1 MMDQWPPAIIFLALS
16 ALVPISML
24 VAARLLRVQPIKDV
38 QAKRD
43 TYECGED
50 ADGVAWM
57 RFHPRYYLVA
67 LVFVLFDVE
76 TAFLL
81 PWAIGLEDFGGFG
94 IVEMF
99 IFLGILMLGWL
110 YALRKGALKW
120 Q

>member
-1 MMDQWPPAIIFLALS
+1 MMDQWPPAIVFLALS
-16 ALVPISML
+16 AIVPISMV
-24 VAARLLRVQPIKDV
+24 VAARFLAVHPIEDV
-38 QAKRD
+38 EAKRD

-50 ADGVAWM
+50 PDGVAWM

-81 PWAIGLEDFGGFG
+81 PWAMGLEDFGGFG

-99 IFLGILMLGWL
+99 IFLGILMLGWA